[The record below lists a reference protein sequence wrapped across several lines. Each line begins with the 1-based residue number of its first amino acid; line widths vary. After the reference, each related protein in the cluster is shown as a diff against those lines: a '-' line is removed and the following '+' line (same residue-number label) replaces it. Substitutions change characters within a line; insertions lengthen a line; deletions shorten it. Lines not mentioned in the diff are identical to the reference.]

1 MIIHFLLGSNFIALC
16 VCVCVCVYVY
26 VCVYMRVYVCVCMC
40 VCVCMYVCVCAYA
53 MSFCVHRKINLALTH
68 PANLLWM
75 YVFRQGRCIFA
86 MSIFSLISEHLV
98 FVGGKEG
105 GGGFVCV

>member
-1 MIIHFLLGSNFIALC
+1 MC
-16 VCVCVCVYVY
+16 VF
-26 VCVYMRVYVCVCMC
+26 VCVYMCVFVCVF
-40 VCVCMYVCVCAYA
+40 VCVCAYA

-86 MSIFSLISEHLV
+86 MTIFGLISENLV

-105 GGGFVCV
+105 GGICMCVSV